1 MAGRKRNSLARM
13 GTVCVALLVALGAM
27 GGSYGLWSEIL
38 EISGTVETGTY
49 GANITYCGGGTP
61 SAIISCSRVDSD
73 TLGVTVEDTAE
84 LYTDY
89 YCTFD
94 IKNSGTI
101 PLKIQSIVVSPSPPA
116 TGVDVTTTGVV
127 AGTEMEPGVVQGGT
141 VHVSLTGDVSQFTFT
156 VTFNVIPWNQ

>member
-1 MAGRKRNSLARM
+1 M
-13 GTVCVALLVALGAM
+13 ALLVALGAM

-84 LYTDY
+84 VGTNY
-89 YCTFD
+89 YCDFD
-94 IKNSGTI
+94 VRNSGTI
-101 PLKIQSIVVSPSPPA
+101 PLKIQSIVVDPSPPA
-116 TGVDVTTTGVV
+116 TGVDVWTTDVV
-127 AGTEMEPGVVQGGT
+127 VDTPIEPGVVKGGT
-141 VHVSLTGDVSQFTFT
+141 VYVSLSEDVSQFTFT